1 MTCVKILLALAI
13 GVLATLQ
20 ASAPEIGSGDVVRIV
35 VAGQQNLTGDFEVD
49 PEGTISYPILGKVK
63 VAGFATTAL
72 EKKLVTLLSEGYLK
86 KPDVSVTVKEFRSRR
101 VFVTGELG
109 KPGPYPLKGDRTL
122 LTLMSDIGSLQG
134 DIGHEVI
141 IVRPPQSDSGDVPSE
156 TQAIGSL
163 PNEVPGALVIRLNLK
178 ELLSGNPAKNVELEP
193 GDTVYF
199 PKAANVYVMGNVS
212 RPGAIRFQEG
222 MTVFQALTLAG
233 GVTEKGSQKVKV
245 IRMVNG
251 KQTEIKAKPSD
262 LLQPEDTIRVPERF
276 F

>member
-1 MTCVKILLALAI
+1 VNLLLAAAI
-13 GVLATLQ
+13 GLVAMIQ
-20 ASAPEIGSGDVVRIV
+20 AGTPAPEIGSGDVIRVV
-35 VAGQQNLTGDFEVD
+35 VAGQTTMSGEFEVD
-49 PEGTISYPILGKVK
+49 SEGTIAYPILGKVK
-63 VAGFATTAL
+63 AAGFTTSAL

-109 KPGPYPLKGDRTL
+109 KPGPYALKGDRTL
-122 LTLMSDIGSLQG
+122 LTLMSDIGSLQP

-156 TQAIGSL
+156 TQAMGTL
-163 PNEVPGALVIRLNLK
+163 PNEVPGSQVIRLNLK

-199 PKAANVYVMGNVS
+199 PKAANVYVMGNVAK
-212 RPGAIRFQEG
+212 PGAIRFQEG

-233 GVTEKGSQKVKV
+233 GVTDKGSQKVKV
-245 IRMVNG
+245 IRVVNG
-251 KQTEIKAKPSD
+251 KQTEIKAKPTD

>member
-1 MTCVKILLALAI
+1 MTCVNFLLAMGLLA
-13 GVLATLQ
+13 ALQ
-20 ASAPEIGSGDVVRIV
+20 TGSPAPEIGAGDVIRVV

-63 VAGFATTAL
+63 VAGFATSAL

-122 LTLMSDIGSLQG
+122 LTLMSDIGSLQP
-134 DIGHEVI
+134 DVGHEVI
-141 IVRPPQSDSGDVPSE
+141 IVRPPQTDSGDVPSE
-156 TQAIGSL
+156 TQAIGTL
-163 PNEVPGALVIRLNLK
+163 PNEVPGAQVIRLNLK
-178 ELLSGNPAKNVELEP
+178 ELLSGNPAKNAELEP

-212 RPGAIRFQEG
+212 KPGAIRFQEG

-233 GVTEKGSQKVKV
+233 GVTEKGSQKVK
-245 IRMVNG
+245 IFRIVNG
-251 KQTEIKAKPSD
+251 KQTEIKPKPTD